1 MEFIYKAKDNKNNT
15 KIGKIEARSED
26 AAIQLLQSYGLVVF
40 DIQASERGLE
50 WIGSLGLR
58 LKFL

>member
-40 DIQASERGLE
+40 DIQASEKGT
-50 WIGSLGLR
+50 
-58 LKFL
+58 